1 MAKSFLFHFN
11 IFEAIFSNTACLLI
25 RYLLSSELFIFYTT
39 VFCFFYILCVFSWA
53 SCKSAWGEKKCIT
66 GNLKFNQMAVKK
78 FAQTD
83 ATNSAN
89 LITGTWTDATFKN
102 LWYLFFREHWQELHH
117 HKTHTHTHCIL
128 TAMASDRI
136 TKQIQDTDGNF
147 IDSTMRPLITTLAV
161 HQEKSPSSYKHSF
174 R

>member
-117 HKTHTHTHCIL
+117 HKTHTHTLHINCNGKWQDNKANPGHRWKLYRFNNETIDNH
-128 TAMASDRI
+128 ASCPSG
-136 TKQIQDTDGNF
+136 K
-147 IDSTMRPLITTLAV
+147 
-161 HQEKSPSSYKHSF
+161 KSLF
-174 R
+174 LQALF